1 MKSNL
6 RGSRLL
12 LPLIG
17 AALSLM
23 ACGGEGGTSPVDAA
37 TTSTGTGGTGGGGDG
52 AGGGDG
58 GAGEGGAGG
67 DDGTIPVELKFEG
80 RVGNDVFSCEGSYAV
95 GTSQTE
101 VRLNDFRVY
110 LHDVRLR
117 RADGELVPVT
127 LDQDGLWQHQDV
139 VLLDFEDRSGSCANG
154 TRETNSVVRGV
165 VPAGDYDGLSFKV
178 GVPPELNHGDASTA
192 PSPLNLSGLWWNW
205 TNGYKF
211 LRIDSTTEADQG
223 AFLVH
228 VGSTSCA
235 NGADGKVT
243 CDRPNIA
250 EVTFEDIDPLA
261 TTVVA
266 DYAALVLNSD
276 VGASAGAHGG
286 CMSEPDNADC
296 ALVFTQLGIDI
307 ADGSPRPEHQ
317 AFFRVE

>member
-1 MKSNL
+1 MKSSL
-6 RGSRLL
+6 RASRLL
-12 LPLIG
+12 LPLVG
-17 AALSLM
+17 AALSFM
-23 ACGGEGGTSPVDAA
+23 ACGGESGTAPVDAA
-37 TTSTGTGGTGGGGDG
+37 TTSAGTGGGGGNGG
-52 AGGGDG
+52 AGGG
-58 GAGEGGAGG
+58 AGEGGGAGG

-80 RVGNDVFSCEGSYAV
+80 RVGDDVFSCEDSYAV

-154 TRETNSVVRGV
+154 TQETNSVVRGA
-165 VPAGDYDGLSFKV
+165 VPAGEYDGLSFKV

-192 PSPLNLSGLWWNW
+192 PSPLNLSGLWWGW
-205 TNGYKF
+205 TAGYKF
-211 LRIDSTTEADQG
+211 LRIDSITAADQG
-223 AFLVH
+223 AFIVH

-235 NGADGKVT
+235 KGADGEVT
-243 CDRPNIA
+243 CERPNIA
-250 EVTFEDIDPLA
+250 EVAFQDVDPLA
-261 TTVVA
+261 TTVLV

-276 VGASAGAHGG
+276 VGGSAGADGG
-286 CMSEPDNADC
+286 CMSEPENPAC